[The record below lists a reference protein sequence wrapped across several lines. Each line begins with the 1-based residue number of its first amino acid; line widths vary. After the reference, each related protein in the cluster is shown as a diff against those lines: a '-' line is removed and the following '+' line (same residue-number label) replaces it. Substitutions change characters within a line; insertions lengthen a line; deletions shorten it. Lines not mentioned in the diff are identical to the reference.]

1 MKNSYSELKNYRI
14 LSIFFIGIY
23 YPYIRQKFEKR
34 LLFAQIKILEK
45 TANSNSD
52 TKNSNFYVYYDWLF
66 KFGNDTVEYYL
77 CFPVEKSVCLCTCYK
92 CVQFDNAGKIR
103 RNKKIRKRE
112 QYKRRDRKV
121 EEKQRIA

>member
-1 MKNSYSELKNYRI
+1 MI
-14 LSIFFIGIY
+14 DFLSVGM
-23 YPYIRQKFEKR
+23 
-34 LLFAQIKILEK
+34 
-45 TANSNSD
+45 
-52 TKNSNFYVYYDWLF
+52 
-66 KFGNDTVEYYL
+66 TVEYYL

-112 QYKRRDRKV
+112 QYKRRDRKE